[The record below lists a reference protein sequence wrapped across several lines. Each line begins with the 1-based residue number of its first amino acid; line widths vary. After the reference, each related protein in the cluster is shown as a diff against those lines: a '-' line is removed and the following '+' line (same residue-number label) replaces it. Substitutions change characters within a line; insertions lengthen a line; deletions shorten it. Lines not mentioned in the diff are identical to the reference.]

1 MSRVSTDD
9 PNFLPAGKKV
19 VGHYMSG
26 VAACSHYDIHKLTS
40 MPRLDA
46 GGAVLDSAAEQGSK
60 TLGIARGDLRT
71 RCESKSVI
79 HGTGDHS

>member
-1 MSRVSTDD
+1 MSCVSTDD

-26 VAACSHYDIHKLTS
+26 VAACSQYYIHKLTS

-46 GGAVLDSAAEQGSK
+46 GGAGLDSAEEQGSK
-60 TLGIARGDLRT
+60 TLDIARGDLRA
-71 RCESKSVI
+71 RCESKGVI
-79 HGTGDHS
+79 HETGHHS